1 MALFKAMDGDSGPNK
16 AKATLRGAKGRSTG
30 RVDIIELDFTFRNHK
45 QSIPLTTLLDW
56 LHDNS
61 GRPAPTDRKDHIA
74 CMKQIIQEQLWL
86 EGLGNLK
93 EAVGAVTYVR
103 LVQELTDGVTKTEQE
118 FQREMDES
126 WKPED
131 ESSLPTVVSKSDTT
145 ARLTD

>member
-1 MALFKAMDGDSGPNK
+1 
-16 AKATLRGAKGRSTG
+16 
-30 RVDIIELDFTFRNHK
+30 
-45 QSIPLTTLLDW
+45 
-56 LHDNS
+56 
-61 GRPAPTDRKDHIA
+61 
-74 CMKQIIQEQLWL
+74 MKQIIQEQLWL